1 MTEFEKQVLAYLGRI
16 ADALETIRM
25 LETDNSEA
33 LNDIKDAMP
42 NLD

>member
-1 MTEFEKQVLAYLGRI
+1 MTEFEKQTLEYLERI

-25 LETDNSEA
+25 LETDNDEA

>member
-25 LETDNSEA
+25 LETDKID
-33 LNDIKDAMP
+33 ND
-42 NLD
+42 